1 MRDVNPALAI
11 VNFVTDQGTVCF
23 SSLSLR
29 EYLIV
34 TVSSISLT
42 PTGFIMIP
50 LLIRNVSA
58 PFPVCFA
65 VNEYSN
71 NGRIRFL

>member
-1 MRDVNPALAI
+1 MRGVNPALAI

-29 EYLIV
+29 KYLIV
-34 TVSSISLT
+34 TVSGILLT

-50 LLIRNVSA
+50 LFIRNISV
-58 PFPVCFA
+58 PFLVCFA

-71 NGRIRFL
+71 NERIRFL

>member
-1 MRDVNPALAI
+1 MRGVNPALAI

-23 SSLSLR
+23 SSLLLR

-34 TVSSISLT
+34 TVSGILLT
-42 PTGFIMIP
+42 PTGFMMIP
-50 LLIRNVSA
+50 LLIRNISV
-58 PFPVCFA
+58 PFLVCFA

-71 NGRIRFL
+71 NERIRFL